1 MFLQYQGFAIEQ
13 RKIDGYVNG
22 TAMAKANNVRINNW
36 LQNAKTKS
44 YIQALAVDAGIP
56 AQLLLEVRK
65 GGGTTHE
72 GTWLHPLLALHFGRW
87 ISDPFAIWC
96 DRHIKILIETGETKI
111 GDVAIATQPTQCDLT
126 QPELPGEAIAVLYSA
141 WNQIQVDEEFLG
153 ISLSSGDRSR
163 IILEKVK
170 GSMTCAEF
178 SRFLGVEYS
187 SLWRCLHGQVVT
199 LAIAIKLSRSIGC
212 TLDDL
217 AHLVFPS
224 YQTKHALIFQ

>member
-1 MFLQYQGFAIEQ
+1 MFLQYQEFAIEQ
-13 RKIDGYVNG
+13 RQKDGYVNG
-22 TAMAKANNVRINNW
+22 TAMAKANNVRIGHW
-36 LQNAKTKS
+36 LENAKTKS
-44 YIQALAVDAGIP
+44 YTQALAVDVGYP
-56 AQLLLEVRK
+56 ASKLIEIRK
-65 GGGTTHE
+65 GGDSTNQ

-96 DRHIKILIETGETKI
+96 DRHIKILIETGETKL
-111 GDVAIATQPTQCDLT
+111 GDVPIATQPTQCDLT
-126 QPELPGEAIAVLYSA
+126 KPELPGEAIAILYSA
-141 WNQIQVDEEFLG
+141 WNQMTVDEDFLG
-153 ISLSSGDRSR
+153 IELSSGDRSR

-170 GSMTCAEF
+170 GEMSCAEF

-199 LAIAIKLSRSIGC
+199 LAIAVKLSRTIGC

-224 YQTKHALIFQ
+224 HQTNSSLIFQ

>member
-1 MFLQYQGFAIEQ
+1 MSMG
-13 RKIDGYVNG
+13 VC
-22 TAMAKANNVRINNW
+22 
-36 LQNAKTKS
+36 
-44 YIQALAVDAGIP
+44 
-56 AQLLLEVRK
+56 
-65 GGGTTHE
+65 H
-72 GTWLHPLLALHFGRW
+72 
-87 ISDPFAIWC
+87 C
-96 DRHIKILIETGETKI
+96 DRHIKILIETGETKL
-111 GDVAIATQPTQCDLT
+111 GDVPIATQPQCDLA
-126 QPELPGEAIAVLYSA
+126 QAELPGEAIAVLYSA

-170 GSMTCAEF
+170 GEMNCAEF

-199 LAIAIKLSRSIGC
+199 LAIAIKLSRAIGC

-224 YQTKHALIFQ
+224 YQIKSSLIFQ

>member
-1 MFLQYQGFAIEQ
+1 MFLSYQDFPIEQ
-13 RKIDGYVNG
+13 REKDSYVNG
-22 TAMAKANNVRINNW
+22 TAMAKANNVRINEW
-36 LQNAKTKS
+36 LRNAKTKS
-44 YIQALAVDAGIP
+44 YMQALAIETQKLVADLI
-56 AQLLLEVRK
+56 EIRR
-65 GGGTTHE
+65 GGDSTNQ

-126 QPELPGEAIAVLYSA
+126 QPELPGDAIAVLYSA